1 VSAANSQLDTPLVW
15 ASLIVLSAPGM
26 ALCGPVVLAEKSPDA
41 GGPEAEEKH

>member
-1 VSAANSQLDTPLVW
+1 MSAANSQLDTPLVW

-26 ALCGPVVLAEKSPDA
+26 ALYGPVVLAEKSPDA